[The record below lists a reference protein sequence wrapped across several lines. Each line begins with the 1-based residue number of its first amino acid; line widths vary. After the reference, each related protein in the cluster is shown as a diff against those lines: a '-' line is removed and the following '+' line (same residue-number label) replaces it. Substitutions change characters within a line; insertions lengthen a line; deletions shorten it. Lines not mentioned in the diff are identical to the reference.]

1 MKQSLKY
8 SLVSI
13 CFLLLGQSASADTSS
28 YCANKW
34 PNDYQMREHCENQQI
49 EGNQEL
55 FAIAK
60 EHGLVSNGTLS
71 TSASGSDHEKI
82 INRCM
87 NKWEQKRFQTYDFT
101 MVTHCVKQQ
110 FESYRS
116 TVDSNSEGQPSGIK
130 GFCANKWPSDYQMRE
145 HCENQ
150 QIEGNQELFAI
161 AEENGLVKN
170 GNLSASPTGNA
181 IERIINRCMNKWEK
195 PQFKTYDFTMVT
207 YCVKQQIQSYRR

>member
-1 MKQSLKY
+1 MKHIIRISLF
-8 SLVSI
+8 SI
-13 CFLLLGQSASADTSS
+13 WFLLITQPVSADTRS

-34 PNDYQMREHCENQQI
+34 PNDYQMREHCEKQQI

-60 EHGLVSNGTLS
+60 GKGLVSNGILS
-71 TSASGSDHEKI
+71 TSASGGDHEKI

-101 MVTHCVKQQ
+101 MVVHCVKQQ
-110 FESYRS
+110 FDSYSS
-116 TVDSNSEGQPSGIK
+116 TVNSNSGGQPSGIK

-145 HCENQ
+145 YCEKQ

-161 AEENGLVKN
+161 AEKNGLVKN
-170 GNLSASPTGNA
+170 GSLSASPKGNA
-181 IERIINRCMNKWEK
+181 IEKIFIRCMNKWEK
-195 PQFKTYDFTMVT
+195 DQFKTYDFTMVV
-207 YCVKQQIQSYRR
+207 YCVKQQIQAYRR

>member
-1 MKQSLKY
+1 M
-8 SLVSI
+8 
-13 CFLLLGQSASADTSS
+13 LLGQSVSADTSS

-110 FESYRS
+110 FDSYRS
-116 TVDSNSEGQPSGIK
+116 TVNSNSEDQPSGIK

-145 HCENQ
+145 HCEKQ

-181 IERIINRCMNKWEK
+181 IEKIINRCMNKWEK

-207 YCVKQQIQSYRR
+207 YCVKQQI